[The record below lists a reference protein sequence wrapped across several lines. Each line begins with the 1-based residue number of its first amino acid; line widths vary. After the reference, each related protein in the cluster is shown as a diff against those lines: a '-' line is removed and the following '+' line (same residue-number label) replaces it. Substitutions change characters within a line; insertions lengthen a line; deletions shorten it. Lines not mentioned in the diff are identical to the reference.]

1 KSPNT
6 NTVKR
11 QHNNT
16 KVPTPL
22 NDDVT
27 TLYQQKDDA
36 TTLDTQKKVSNSVKK
51 CENNNA
57 NIKKT
62 YHEKKI
68 QDTNKRKSQG
78 TSKIAQKQN
87 SMKQNTAKK

>member
-1 KSPNT
+1 
-6 NTVKR
+6 
-11 QHNNT
+11 
-16 KVPTPL
+16 
-22 NDDVT
+22 
-27 TLYQQKDDA
+27 QKNDA

-62 YHEKKI
+62 YHKRKI
-68 QDTNKRKSQG
+68 QDTNERKSQG
-78 TSKIAQKQN
+78 TSEIAQKQT